1 MKKKQKT
8 RFCYSP
14 KLYSL
19 AQKRILKKKDK
30 KLSDISPAAPP
41 ELMAAAVL
49 AYKLCNDFKSLKNE
63 LLLLQNIIFTAAK
76 PEISTHTTCKKNSR
90 HISI

>member
-8 RFCYSP
+8 RFSYSP
-14 KLYSL
+14 KLYTL
-19 AQKRILKKKDK
+19 AQKRILKKNK